1 MGFGKSVD
9 IAEIG
14 ANNVGSDV
22 ELGGWVEDIRKMAK
36 VSFLTLRDRTGITQI
51 VVRGQMYPEDL
62 TKQSVVT
69 VSGTVQE
76 TKARDYNFEVLAK
89 QITVLSHASRKLPVD
104 PLGRLES
111 GIDNRLNARALDM
124 RNQKTAAVFK
134 IRHHALHSI
143 RSTME
148 ESGFLEITTPKI
160 IASASEGGADLFS
173 MEYFG
178 ETAYLA
184 QSPQLYKEQMTLGL
198 ERVYEIANFYRAEN
212 SHTGRHLTEFAS
224 VDIEAAFMDYTDVM
238 DVLEKIIVN
247 TYAYVSEK
255 CTTELK
261 LLDVQMQIPK
271 APFERVTYS
280 SLLDELRAKGEDLK
294 FGDDLQDAHLR
305 TAGKIHPGF
314 YFLTDWPLKLKPF
327 YIREKDGDGKLS
339 RSFDLQFG
347 HLELSSGGTR
357 LHDPA
362 VLKERLMEQDLNPEN
377 FKDHLETFEWGMPPH
392 SGWGLGL
399 DRFVSVL
406 SGHDNVRESVLY
418 PRDPD
423 RLRP

>member
-1 MGFGKSVD
+1 MGFGKSAD

-14 ANNVGSDV
+14 ENNVGSDV

-143 RSTME
+143 RNTME

-160 IASASEGGADLFS
+160 IASASEGV
-173 MEYFG
+173 G
-178 ETAYLA
+178 E
-184 QSPQLYKEQMTLGL
+184 G
-198 ERVYEIANFYRAEN
+198 V
-212 SHTGRHLTEFAS
+212 
-224 VDIEAAFMDYTDVM
+224 
-238 DVLEKIIVN
+238 
-247 TYAYVSEK
+247 
-255 CTTELK
+255 
-261 LLDVQMQIPK
+261 
-271 APFERVTYS
+271 
-280 SLLDELRAKGEDLK
+280 
-294 FGDDLQDAHLR
+294 
-305 TAGKIHPGF
+305 
-314 YFLTDWPLKLKPF
+314 
-327 YIREKDGDGKLS
+327 
-339 RSFDLQFG
+339 
-347 HLELSSGGTR
+347 R
-357 LHDPA
+357 L
-362 VLKERLMEQDLNPEN
+362 
-377 FKDHLETFEWGMPPH
+377 
-392 SGWGLGL
+392 
-399 DRFVSVL
+399 
-406 SGHDNVRESVLY
+406 
-418 PRDPD
+418 
-423 RLRP
+423 